1 MLIYTKILFGS
12 SFKKIITVTT
22 FDKKN
27 LKQLKKQLQ
36 QSQKAEK
43 LAQKQLEQD
52 IQQKTQDD
60 DSFMEAMSGVTPL
73 THDKAYHEVEKP
85 KAVRPKEFEEE
96 LIIHDPLSDELD
108 IEDVDAGEIIS
119 FCETGIQKGVF
130 RKLRTGYY
138 AISDELDLHGTT
150 IKQAKQILVYFLQE
164 TPQFEGCCIR
174 IIHGK
179 GHRSGNNKPVL
190 KTHVNHWLSEH
201 ERVLAF
207 HSAKAKDGGTG
218 AVYVL
223 LKTQP

>member
-1 MLIYTKILFGS
+1 MAK
-12 SFKKIITVTT
+12 

-36 QSQKAEK
+36 QSQKAEQ
-43 LAQKQLEQD
+43 LAKKQLEEDTYQKAQD
-52 IQQKTQDD
+52 TNFFK
-60 DSFMEAMSGVTPL
+60 EAMSGVTPL

-85 KAVRPKEFEEE
+85 KANRRKEDEEE
-96 LIIHDPLSDELD
+96 LIIHDPLSNELD
-108 IEDVDAGEIIS
+108 IEEVDATEILS
-119 FCETGIQKGVF
+119 FCETGIQKSVF

-164 TPQFEGCCIR
+164 TPQFEGCCVR
-174 IIHGK
+174 VIHGK

-190 KTHVNHWLSEH
+190 KNHVNHWLTEH

-207 HSAKAKDGGTG
+207 HSAKPKDGGTG

-223 LKTQP
+223 LKR